1 MTYKFDIFP
10 FIAKLNK
17 GDSSAFENLS
27 QDDKN
32 QASPFMAM
40 KFMSGCTDKSQI
52 IMLNELVN
60 TYIFRLNDKELMFKL
75 LAASASGKVRS
86 VKWPGQMRDPKNPGL
101 EIISQ
106 FFDCS
111 IREAKLMY
119 QNYNINDII
128 GMAETLGYPDDEIKK
143 LSKK

>member
-1 MTYKFDIFP
+1 MTDKFDIFP

-17 GDSSAFENLS
+17 GDLFAFDNLS
-27 QDDKN
+27 QDDKT
-32 QASPFMAM
+32 QANAFMAM

-60 TYIFRLNDKELMFKL
+60 TYIFRLNNKELMFKL
-75 LAASASGKVRS
+75 LAASASGRIRS
-86 VKWPGQMRDPKNPGL
+86 VKWPGQMREPKNPGL
-101 EIISQ
+101 EVISN

-119 QNYNINDII
+119 QNYNIDDIVE
-128 GMAETLGYPDDEIKK
+128 MAETLGYSDDEIKK
-143 LSKK
+143 LKKK